1 MRNRIL
7 FLSQCLPFPPHS
19 GVMNR
24 TYHVLQQLQRQ
35 FDVTLVPFS
44 RRGHQADATS
54 RSAATNTL
62 REEVANVETPV
73 IIESDWSRLRK
84 VSDHLKSVV
93 SREPYTYYEYGN
105 PDFRRGLDNALKRS
119 PPHLVHLDSLDL
131 YRWLP
136 SLPSVP
142 TAITHHS
149 IESELLRLPA
159 DHLRIPGLGA
169 YVRHQADLVEK
180 IERRLSPRF
189 DLNVLTSERD
199 EGRLR
204 ALAPEARTMVVPN
217 GVDTEFFSPS
227 SPDLEVPGRVVF
239 LGPTYMFPNRDAVE
253 FFLDSIWPSV
263 RESCPEATFHTVG
276 KNSANEKARFES
288 RPGTSAVGYVSDIRP
303 AFAAAECSVVPLRVG
318 GGTRLKILDAWS
330 MGKAIVSTSIGC
342 EGLETRDGVNILI
355 RDEPR
360 EFAAAVID
368 VLRNGELRARLG
380 RGGRHTVE
388 THYAW
393 GVVGARLNAAYHELI
408 DAAALDESDLRC
420 SLRPDGAARGK

>member
-1 MRNRIL
+1 
-7 FLSQCLPFPPHS
+7 
-19 GVMNR
+19 MNR
-24 TYHVLQQLQRQ
+24 TYHILQHLQTE

-44 RRGHQADATS
+44 RRVHQADATS
-54 RSAATNTL
+54 RSTATNAL
-62 REEVANVETPV
+62 REEVAHVETPA
-73 IIESDWSRLRK
+73 IIESDWSLWTR

-105 PDFRRGLDNALKRS
+105 PAFRRMLDNAIKRS
-119 PPHLVHLDSLDL
+119 PPDLVHLDSLDL

-136 SLPSVP
+136 FLPSVP
-142 TAITHHS
+142 TACTHHN

-159 DHLRIPGLGA
+159 DHLRVPGLGT

-199 EGRLR
+199 EARLR
-204 ALAPEARTMVVPN
+204 ALAPQARTMVVPN
-217 GVDTEFFSPS
+217 GADIEFFSPS
-227 SPDLEVPGRVVF
+227 SSDLEVPGRVVF
-239 LGPTYMFPNRDAVE
+239 LGPTYMFPNRDAIE

-263 RESCPEATFHTVG
+263 LESCPDATFYTVG
-276 KNSANEKARFES
+276 KNSPGEKARFES
-288 RPGTSAVGYVSDIRP
+288 RPGTSAIGYVSDIRP
-303 AFAAAECSVVPLRVG
+303 VFAEAECSVVPLRVG

-342 EGLETRDGVNILI
+342 EGLETLDGVNILI

-360 EFAAAVID
+360 EFAAAVVD
-368 VLRNGELRARLG
+368 VLRNRELRARLE
-380 RGGRHTVE
+380 REGRHTVE

-393 GVVGARLNAAYHELI
+393 SVVGARLNAAYHELI
-408 DAAALDESDLRC
+408 DVRRS
-420 SLRPDGAARGK
+420 

>member
-24 TYHVLQQLQRQ
+24 TYHILQHLQRE

-54 RSAATNTL
+54 RSAATNAL
-62 REEVANVETPV
+62 REEVAHVEPPAS
-73 IIESDWSRLRK
+73 IESDWSGLTR
-84 VSDHLKSVV
+84 VIDHLKSVV

-105 PDFRRGLDNALKRS
+105 PAFRRTLDNAIKRS
-119 PPHLVHLDSLDL
+119 PPDLVHLDSLDL

-136 SLPSVP
+136 FLPSVP
-142 TAITHHS
+142 TACTHHN

-159 DHLRIPGLGA
+159 DHVRIPGLGA

-189 DLNVLTSERD
+189 DLNVLTSKRD

-204 ALAPEARTMVVPN
+204 ALAPQARTMVVPN
-217 GVDTEFFSPS
+217 GVDIQFFSPS

-263 RESCPEATFHTVG
+263 LESCPEATFHTVG
-276 KNSANEKARFES
+276 KNSAGQKARFES
-288 RPGTSAVGYVSDIRP
+288 KPRTSAIGYVSDIRP
-303 AFAAAECSVVPLRVG
+303 AFAEAECSVVPLRVG

-342 EGLETRDGVNILI
+342 EGLETLDGVNMLI

-360 EFAAAVID
+360 EFAAAVVD
-368 VLRNGELRARLG
+368 VLRNGELRARLE
-380 RGGRHTVE
+380 REGRHTAE

-393 GVVGARLNAAYHELI
+393 SVVGARLSAAYHELI
-408 DAAALDESDLRC
+408 DAGS
-420 SLRPDGAARGK
+420 S